1 MQQQAAAPSMMGTFG
16 SSMAGSMAGSMIGNA
31 VMGGMRGGGEAPVAA
46 APAAPGVMPSAPC
59 QLETQSFLQCMSA
72 TSDNME
78 YCKQMFDTFKLCQM
92 QASMA
97 GQQQQQY
104 Q

>member
-1 MQQQAAAPSMMGTFG
+1 MGMMG

-31 VMGGMRGGGEAPVAA
+31 MMGGRGGGEAPAAA
-46 APAAPGVMPSAPC
+46 APMAPGGMPSAPC

-72 TSDNME
+72 TGDNME
-78 YCKQMFDTFKLCQM
+78 YCKQMFDTFKLCQL
-92 QASMA
+92 QASMP
-97 GQQQQQY
+97 QQQQY

>member
-1 MQQQAAAPSMMGTFG
+1 MMGTFG

-31 VMGGMRGGGEAPVAA
+31 MMGGMGGRGEAPAAAA
-46 APAAPGVMPSAPC
+46 APVAPGGMPNAPC

-72 TSDNME
+72 TGDNME
-78 YCKQMFDTFKLCQM
+78 YCKQMFDTFKLCQLQSTM
-92 QASMA
+92 P
-97 GQQQQQY
+97 QQQQY